1 MNLGTTALTI
11 GFSAMDHG
19 CREESVARRIEYAGV
34 LCECGEPMFSRIVT
48 LGVGVESRRGPTCW
62 LDECSLHRSWLAAA
76 EQRAAARNALLT
88 S

>member
-1 MNLGTTALTI
+1 M
-11 GFSAMDHG
+11 
-19 CREESVARRIEYAGV
+19 ARRIEYAGV

-62 LDECSLHRSWLAAA
+62 LDECSAHQSWQDAA
-76 EQRAAARNALLT
+76 ERRAAARNAQLI